1 MDDKETDREK
11 DCCARCRWTEVRAR
25 PYGAVDY
32 VCARLGEEVAS
43 SLLAKRAC
51 SQFER

>member
-1 MDDKETDREK
+1 MDNDDSDREK

-32 VCARLGEEVAS
+32 LCGRSREEIAS
-43 SLLAKRAC
+43 SEAAKRSC